1 MVVVVVVV
9 VEAGRSVVV
18 VTGGSSEVVVGTEDT
33 AGLVEVV
40 EAEESLQGLS
50 SERGLGWRDF
60 PPVGLL
66 PPLPPPP
73 EVQPLESLH
82 S

>member
-1 MVVVVVVV
+1 M

-18 VTGGSSEVVVGTEDT
+18 VTGGSSEVEVGTEGT

-50 SERGLGWRDF
+50 SELGLGWRDF
-60 PPVGLL
+60 SQVGL
-66 PPLPPPP
+66 PPPPPP
-73 EVQPLESLH
+73 EVPPQESHH